1 MSFDKFSSLVTRL
14 FFIGAFVLLIFAVT
28 ERAANIF
35 GYTILQG
42 YYTGGRL
49 LEFSAILLIFV
60 IALLLRQLRE
70 EVRKRRTS

>member
-1 MSFDKFSSLVTRL
+1 MSYDKLSSLVSR
-14 FFIGAFVLLIFAVT
+14 FFFLGAFVLLIFAVT

-35 GYTILQG
+35 GYTILRG

-49 LEFSAILLIFV
+49 LEFSVFLLIFV